1 MLPSR
6 DVNEWNQLSDAAQLR
21 IAREAM
27 HRAVET
33 IASHAEML
41 AAEMEAGSIADL
53 GGPEA
58 LRLLATMVRL
68 NGRDQ
73 SVPAGTA

>member
-6 DVNEWNQLSDAAQLR
+6 DVIDWNLLSDDAQLR
-21 IAREAM
+21 VAREAM
-27 HRAVET
+27 RRAVET

-41 AAEMEAGSIADL
+41 ASEMEAGAIADL

-68 NGRDQ
+68 HDRD
-73 SVPAGTA
+73 PTITAGTA